1 MDVVM
6 LISWSHYYNR
16 RGMFMIEKLEEYGRF
31 LFGWAFR
38 AMQSEMT
45 MQESLNAKSERA
57 YLTGTEIALLEDSSL
72 FIIGI
77 GILVLMEAF
86 FVVVVISLL
95 LHGVME
101 LIIRCLVEGYS
112 FLTREKRSRQR
123 AAARRIQKR
132 QEALLLQ
139 YVLESEERTKEM
151 PDVLNMRIN
160 LHVIVIGAGLTGSF
174 FLKEMIAY
182 LHMKQENL
190 IRTDI
195 TVFDPGSIGKEDL
208 GAVYIREDLGQNRA
222 LLLSEL
228 LKEQYDYEVTAV
240 PGDFSVGSPVLQIS
254 KRDYVFMVDC
264 SDGSIPGDYRTEWK
278 KLSAKR
284 KLYLKFADAK
294 LYLDDGSGTEPFFS
308 NTEEKSE
315 DFVWKHLERMFLV
328 NLAMSKIV
336 AVYEEGQIECGTF
349 CVNEKMA
356 QIRPQHHNDQKLDL
370 PMGRKPTEV
379 FHYQLVVVGTGGTGS
394 YYLKELGAILS
405 SLTKEERNSY
415 ALSII
420 DGDRVEQKNLDRQN
434 FLKEDVGQHKAMV
447 LAQALR
453 DHYGI
458 EVRAY
463 PMYIDSAEQLK
474 VVFKQMTGTYYR
486 RTVPILIGSVDN
498 HRARQEMEKWFR
510 QTPTGIWI
518 DAANEFHTGEVVAAV
533 KKNGKMLSPS
543 RPYYFPEIMRSREK
557 RASELSCGV
566 INQSSPQHR
575 FTNMAAAM
583 LALSAT
589 LGILRYGFL
598 PYKIVYFDV
607 FKGNAIPVNAG
618 AERGIFFEDSE

>member
-1 MDVVM
+1 
-6 LISWSHYYNR
+6 
-16 RGMFMIEKLEEYGRF
+16 
-31 LFGWAFR
+31 
-38 AMQSEMT
+38 
-45 MQESLNAKSERA
+45 
-57 YLTGTEIALLEDSSL
+57 
-72 FIIGI
+72 
-77 GILVLMEAF
+77 
-86 FVVVVISLL
+86 
-95 LHGVME
+95 
-101 LIIRCLVEGYS
+101 
-112 FLTREKRSRQR
+112 
-123 AAARRIQKR
+123 
-132 QEALLLQ
+132 
-139 YVLESEERTKEM
+139 
-151 PDVLNMRIN
+151 MRIN

-589 LGILRYGFL
+589 LGILRNGFL

-618 AERGIFFEDSE
+618 AERGNIFEDSE

>member
-1 MDVVM
+1 
-6 LISWSHYYNR
+6 
-16 RGMFMIEKLEEYGRF
+16 
-31 LFGWAFR
+31 
-38 AMQSEMT
+38 
-45 MQESLNAKSERA
+45 
-57 YLTGTEIALLEDSSL
+57 
-72 FIIGI
+72 
-77 GILVLMEAF
+77 
-86 FVVVVISLL
+86 
-95 LHGVME
+95 
-101 LIIRCLVEGYS
+101 
-112 FLTREKRSRQR
+112 
-123 AAARRIQKR
+123 
-132 QEALLLQ
+132 
-139 YVLESEERTKEM
+139 
-151 PDVLNMRIN
+151 MRID
-160 LHVIVIGAGLTGSF
+160 LQVIMIGAGLTGSF

-182 LHMKQENL
+182 LHMKRDSL

-195 TVFDPGSIGKEDL
+195 TVFDPDSVREEDL
-208 GAVYIREDLGQNRA
+208 GAAYIREDLGQNRA

-228 LKEQYDYEVTAV
+228 LKEQYEYKVTAV
-240 PGDFSVGSPVLQIS
+240 PGDFSADSPVLQIS
-254 KRDYVFMVDC
+254 KRDYVIMIDC
-264 SDGSIPGDYRTEWK
+264 SEGNISGNYQTEWK
-278 KLSAKR
+278 KLTGKR
-284 KLYLKFADAK
+284 KLYLKFGDEK
-294 LYLDDGSGTEPFFS
+294 LYVDDGSGEEPFSS
-308 NTEEKSE
+308 NTEEKST

-336 AVYEEGQIECGTF
+336 SVYEEGQAEYGTF
-349 CVNEKMA
+349 CINEKMA
-356 QIRPQHHNDQKLDL
+356 KVGSQLNNDQRLDL
-370 PMGRKPTEV
+370 PLGQRKTEK

-394 YYLKELGAILS
+394 YFLKELGAILS
-405 SLTKEERNSY
+405 ALIKEECDSY

-434 FLKEDVGQHKAMV
+434 FLKEDVGQHKAIV
-447 LAQALR
+447 LAQALKE
-453 DHYGI
+453 HYGI

-474 VVFKQMTGTYYR
+474 VVFKQMSGAYYR

-533 KKNGKMLSPS
+533 KSNGKMLSPS

-575 FTNMAAAM
+575 ITNMAAAM

-589 LGILRYGFL
+589 LGILRNGFL

-607 FKGNAIPVNAG
+607 FKGNAIPVNVR
-618 AERGIFFEDSE
+618 AERGVFFEDCE